1 MQNSLYFLLISM
13 FTKTVLC
20 SQINH
25 PRTLLIYSL
34 HYTVDVKLKSLPIQ
48 KKKYSRV
55 RTMDDDGDDDDE
67 KDQIADEIF
76 TRDGDGDGDEVGD
89 GGEPLH
95 PGEDDEEEE
104 GEESG
109 RVSSNSVW
117 HSRLN
122 ATMAFMLL
130 TLFVVLLCTDIDDF
144 IVDDDGQPITKKK
157 GKKFT
162 GYTDA

>member
-1 MQNSLYFLLISM
+1 MNN
-13 FTKTVLC
+13 TV
-20 SQINH
+20 
-25 PRTLLIYSL
+25 
-34 HYTVDVKLKSLPIQ
+34 YTIDMKLKSFLPAQ

-55 RTMDDDGDDDDE
+55 RTMDDDGEDDE

-76 TRDGDGDGDEVGD
+76 TRDGDGEGEE
-89 GGEPLH
+89 GGEGGEALH
-95 PGEDDEEEE
+95 PGDDEEEEE

-109 RVSSNSVW
+109 SVSSSVW

-122 ATMAFMLL
+122 TIMPFMLL
-130 TLFVVLLCTDIDDF
+130 FTCVVLICTDIDDF